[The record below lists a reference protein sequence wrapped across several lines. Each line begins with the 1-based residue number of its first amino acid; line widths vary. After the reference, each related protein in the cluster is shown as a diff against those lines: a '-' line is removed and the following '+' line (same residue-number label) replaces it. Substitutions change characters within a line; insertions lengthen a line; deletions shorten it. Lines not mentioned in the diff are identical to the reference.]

1 MAGHIGTNLTT
12 NGLALHLDLANTRS
26 YAGTGGTGSI
36 IYDLSP
42 SGYNGVIGGTIS
54 LTFSNGA
61 LEFDGKNNQ
70 LINLGKVTPLLYP
83 GTNDYTWSAWLKPNT
98 KPGTG
103 QVWFGQAG
111 GGILGFGIQV
121 VHVPPTEPY
130 VLVEIR
136 GNNGNRQRKFFGV
149 PFQGQSGQV
158 LTDSWG
164 KWQHYAFVINRL
176 AGLNQD
182 GFYTMNFYLGGVSA
196 STFTFS
202 EWGSI
207 IQQPAYAAVIGS
219 HGDNPEYPP
228 HPQYLYSGSI
238 ATVMVYGRALN
249 ASEISQNYN
258 STKARFGI

>member
-1 MAGHIGTNLTT
+1 MSTM
-12 NGLALHLDLANTRS
+12 NGGPVSIVKDSLVLYLDLANTKS
-26 YAGTGGTGSI
+26 YTGTGGTGSI

-83 GTNDYTWSAWLKPNT
+83 GTNDYTWSAWVKPNT

-103 QVWFGQAG
+103 QIWFGQAG
-111 GGILGFGIQV
+111 GGILGFGVQV
-121 VHVPPTEPY
+121 VHSPPTGPY
-130 VLVEIR
+130 IIIEIR
-136 GNNGNRQRKFFGV
+136 GNNGNRQRKFFG
-149 PFQGQSGQV
+149 PNNAF
-158 LTDSWG
+158 TDSWG

-207 IQQPAYAAVIGS
+207 AQQSGYAAVIGS

-228 HPQYLYSGSI
+228 HPQYLYTGSI
-238 ATVMVYGRALN
+238 AAIMIYGRALN

-258 STKARFGI
+258 SSKARFGI